1 MLSKEIETALNE
13 QLVIEAKSSHSY
25 LAWASWAENAGYPGI
40 AKFMYAHSDEERQH
54 MLKLLHYINE
64 RGGKAVVPALDKPEV
79 TFNTITEL
87 FNRLLEHERSVTA
100 NINEVVGLCLSN
112 RDYSTHNFMQ
122 WYVAEQLEEEALAT
136 DLLDRLNLIGN
147 DKSGMYMFD
156 RDIMTMRGA

>member
-1 MLSKEIETALNE
+1 MLSREIEIALND
-13 QLVIEAKSSHSY
+13 QLVIEAKSSHVY

-64 RGGKAVVPALDKPEV
+64 RGGRAIVPELAKPSVNFE
-79 TFNTITEL
+79 NIKDL
-87 FNRLLEHERSVTA
+87 FQSLLEHERFVTSS
-100 NINEVVGLCLSN
+100 INDVVGLCLTS

-136 DLLDRLNLIGN
+136 DLLDKLNMIGN

-156 RDIMTMRGA
+156 RDIMLVRGE